1 MCVCSRWSQ
10 ERKPFRGIV
19 CREQAHRKSSGYQPI
34 GTKSSSLGKIN
45 CLSCFGLVSLRAGT
59 SVEPGVGLPL
69 IFTEDVLWPR
79 RKPLRRQLLPRR
91 RLLRRLS
98 RRPLRRRS
106 KFLLLLNGNNETGL
120 PPGSPIFLRWVFF
133 SELYSRGPLLSGPS
147 SYRALFLQSPP
158 LATWVRAG
166 ACPPREH
173 ACEVQ
178 RRKSGPIAATSS
190 PQ

>member
-10 ERKPFRGIV
+10 ERIPFRGIV

-120 PPGSPIFLRWVFF
+120 PPGSPIFLRWAFF
-133 SELYSRGPLLSGPS
+133 SELYSRGPLLTEPS
-147 SYRALFLQSPP
+147 SYRA
-158 LATWVRAG
+158 
-166 ACPPREH
+166 
-173 ACEVQ
+173 
-178 RRKSGPIAATSS
+178 RR
-190 PQ
+190 

>member
-1 MCVCSRWSQ
+1 MCNCSRWSQ

-19 CREQAHRKSSGYQPI
+19 CREQAHRKSSGYQPF
-34 GTKSSSLGKIN
+34 GTESSSLGKII
-45 CLSCFGLVSLRAGT
+45 CLRCFRLVSLRAGT

-106 KFLLLLNGNNETGL
+106 KFLPLLIGNNETGL
-120 PPGSPIFLRWVFF
+120 PQGSPIFLRWGNFF
-133 SELYSRGPLLSGPS
+133 LRCRAFLGLPGLIVGRLSGKL
-147 SYRALFLQSPP
+147 R
-158 LATWVRAG
+158 RAG
-166 ACPPREH
+166 EA
-173 ACEVQ
+173 
-178 RRKSGPIAATSS
+178 S
-190 PQ
+190 PQRSPEPA

>member
-34 GTKSSSLGKIN
+34 GTESSSLGKIN

-133 SELYSRGPLLSGPS
+133 SELYSRGPLLTEPS
-147 SYRALFLQSPP
+147 SYRALFLLSPLLTEP
-158 LATWVRAG
+158 SSYRA
-166 ACPPREH
+166 
-173 ACEVQ
+173 
-178 RRKSGPIAATSS
+178 RR
-190 PQ
+190 